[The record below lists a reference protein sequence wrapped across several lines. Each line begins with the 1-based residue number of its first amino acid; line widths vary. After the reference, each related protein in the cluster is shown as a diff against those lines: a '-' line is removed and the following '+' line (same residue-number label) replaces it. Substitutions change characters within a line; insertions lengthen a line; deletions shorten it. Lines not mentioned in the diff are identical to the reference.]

1 MIYVRPFF
9 SAHSVFKADQKTI
22 CYETNRHPDVTV
34 IGSTGL
40 HDHGSSKVKLKS
52 IVDYKWD
59 LRHYPGR
66 LITVHIDG
74 KHIAYAILVRTNEG
88 MVRVVNPSNGHRALI
103 KGMRTQVLDLQFAH
117 IRNLMVLASI
127 EENALHLHRVD
138 SAADKITC
146 TALLYIEDTA
156 PLLLEL
162 GSGDSTSVVGSSSGA
177 SGGGGG
183 GAAAAAAA
191 LHRLNW
197 CPYVP
202 EKETE
207 IDEYVSQQ
215 LVWVRGS
222 QFRCYSVRSVVNAYG
237 VGSRLIAEQVE
248 GTLTTRETAPI
259 TGASFSP
266 DGTTLC
272 VSGEDGVIRFYQV
285 YFHTNE
291 PTPRCLHQW
300 TPHEGR
306 PISAFFF
313 LDNLTMYS
321 KE

>member
-1 MIYVRPFF
+1 MLGISTKTNLKLISVPI
-9 SAHSVFKADQKTI
+9 SLCSVFKPDQKTI
-22 CYETNRHPDVTV
+22 CYETHRHPDIKVV
-34 IGSTGL
+34 GSTGR

-103 KGMRTQVLDLQFAH
+103 KGMTTQILDLQFAH
-117 IRNLMVLASI
+117 IRNLMILASI
-127 EENALHLHRVD
+127 EETALHLHRVD
-138 SAADKITC
+138 STADKITC
-146 TALLYIEDTA
+146 TALLCIEDTA
-156 PLLLEL
+156 SVML
-162 GSGDSTSVVGSSSGA
+162 GTAGGIQTTS
-177 SGGGGG
+177 
-183 GAAAAAAA
+183 A

-215 LVWVRGS
+215 LVWVRGA
-222 QFRCYSVRSVVNAYG
+222 QFRCYSVRSVVQAYG
-237 VGSRLIAEQVE
+237 DGSRLNAEMVE
-248 GTLTTRETAPI
+248 GTLTSRETAQI

-291 PTPRCLHQW
+291 PQPRCLHQW

-306 PISAFFF
+306 PISSFFF